1 MRTNTLNRRRF
12 EQRLMRFVLWV
23 APLARWEG
31 VRRKSERS
39 WEGRGRQ
46 ESKGGWEHGDPAR
59 EWERLRGR
67 TGKGWLLRALR
78 LGPLLSRRERERERE
93 RESEEAEVEAWKL
106 GASGCHGETER
117 ERRRNGNG
125 QRGNVELG
133 VIVWNLVFIPRV
145 CKGILVNL
153 N

>member
-31 VRRKSERS
+31 GWRRSERS

-46 ESKGGWEHGDPAR
+46 ESEGGWEHGDPTR

-67 TGKGWLLRALR
+67 TEEGWLLRALR

-93 RESEEAEVEAWKL
+93 EAKMELEAVTVSWR
-106 GASGCHGETER
+106 ER
-117 ERRRNGNG
+117 ERE
-125 QRGNVELG
+125 RGGGSGGLEL
-133 VIVWNLVFIPRV
+133 VAITERPRE
-145 CKGILVNL
+145 KGGGTEMAKGEMLS
-153 N
+153 

>member
-31 VRRKSERS
+31 GRRRSERS
-39 WEGRGRQ
+39 WKGRGRQ
-46 ESKGGWEHGDPAR
+46 ESEGGWEHGDPTR
-59 EWERLRGR
+59 EWERLRGW
-67 TGKGWLLRALR
+67 TEEGWLLRALR

-93 RESEEAEVEAWKL
+93 RARRREWRL
-106 GASGCHGETER
+106 GAGGCHRETER

-133 VIVWNLVFIPRV
+133 VIVWNLVFISRV